1 MQRPLFNN
9 HHNHKIENS
18 SAKNSPC
25 LRGIFYLLH
34 LTNQIPTLPKGKR
47 NLPASH
53 SSFGGAGGGRSD
65 TLMSKTSTEQP
76 LSDGGAPLPDALAQ
90 VTFAPPLES
99 TCFRSNQRF
108 APTERVHLRNSS

>member
-1 MQRPLFNN
+1 MVTAAHIGTIYP
-9 HHNHKIENS
+9 K
-18 SAKNSPC
+18 
-25 LRGIFYLLH
+25 H
-34 LTNQIPTLPKGKR
+34 LTDLTPALPKEKDD
-47 NLPASH
+47 LPTSH

-99 TCFRSNQRF
+99 THFRGRCPRLIYLCLSDK
-108 APTERVHLRNSS
+108 